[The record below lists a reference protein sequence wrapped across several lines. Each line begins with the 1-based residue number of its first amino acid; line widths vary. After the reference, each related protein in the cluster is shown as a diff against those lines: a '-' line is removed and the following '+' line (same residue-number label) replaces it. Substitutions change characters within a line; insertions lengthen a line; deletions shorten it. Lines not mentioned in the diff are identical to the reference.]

1 MIMIIC
7 KIKKRYLLDRSWDF
21 SPRMEVQGEDPSECL
36 NQAQRVAWHL
46 GPVGV
51 DGLQKK
57 KKKKNWFIWHEIFR
71 LSKYDVH
78 ISIRRSFYVD

>member
-7 KIKKRYLLDRSWDF
+7 KIKKRYLLYRSWDF

-51 DGLQKK
+51 DGLKK
-57 KKKKNWFIWHEIFR
+57 KKKKKID
-71 LSKYDVH
+71 SYDMK
-78 ISIRRSFYVD
+78 ISDYRSMMYTFPSEGLFM

>member
-7 KIKKRYLLDRSWDF
+7 KIKKRYLLYRSWDF

-57 KKKKNWFIWHEIFR
+57 KKK
-71 LSKYDVH
+71 
-78 ISIRRSFYVD
+78 